1 MGLFSFIKDIVT
13 SFNPI
18 SFLFNTAISWVIGEI
33 AVDDLEQ
40 ELDAKYSG
48 TLVNKSSNIA
58 QIPVIYG
65 ERKVGGV
72 RSFVATSG
80 NDNQYLYMVLAIC
93 EGEVDSI
100 GDIYINDVISTDSK
114 YSGLVSITKYTGTDT
129 QTADS
134 TLVNANIGWTS
145 AHRLRGVAYLAIR
158 LKWDNNVFGGI
169 PTFHAVVR
177 GRKVY
182 DPATNTT
189 AWSDNPALC
198 LRDYL
203 TNTRYGKGLSSAAI
217 DDTLFNAAKTK
228 CDTSVTPYANGTARS
243 LFSCNAVLDTSKT
256 LMSNVKVLLSGMR
269 GIMPYQQGKYG
280 LIIED
285 QGNASFD
292 FTEDHIIGSLTIQS
306 EQKNSKY
313 NRVIA
318 TFANPDAN
326 WQMDEIEYP
335 AAGSS
340 EESGYLTADGV
351 ELIGRID
358 LPTITDIYTAEDI
371 AEITL
376 KRSRNALSVGFNATS
391 EALNCAV
398 GDIVSVT
405 HSTPSWDEK
414 TFRVT
419 SLSLNAD
426 GTVGVELVE
435 HQDSIYPWT
444 QKTEKD
450 DIPDTN
456 LPDPFITAPVTN
468 LSVVPRALDTFDGTI
483 VSVLDITWTA
493 SVDQFVSQYEVTIT
507 PSSGDASV
515 VVTSNTNYR
524 FQVLD
529 INATYV
535 VGVKPINAMG
545 VYGASVGSSSI
556 TPVADTTAPSAPT
569 NPNVTGTFK
578 KIILDWD
585 NPTDSDFSYIEIK
598 RSNDS
603 QEVNASVIGKTSAT
617 QFIDEPYTGNTTRY
631 FWIRAVDTSG
641 NASAWVSMGS
651 GTSIRIDAGDFD
663 DGVISP
669 DFINQDFT
677 NSVYQN
683 NTDTRVI
690 NNKLESNALSNLKQ
704 VIDSHKNRESNIT
717 NFASVRSEITQ
728 TVTDNNQAIAS
739 NKTELL
745 ALIADNESAITTE
758 QTARTNADSALA
770 SDISALST
778 TVNDSSTGVAA
789 TATGLSNLTTTV
801 NNQSQTLTSQASS
814 INALST
820 TVGSNTTSITEATQS
835 INGIKAQYSVTVDNN
850 GHVSGFGLVSD
861 IIDGNATSAFIIDA
875 DQFAIG
881 SSGNYPFVYYANQT
895 TVTKDGVDYDL
906 AAGVYLQ
913 DAHIQNGAINSA
925 HIQDATINTAHIDSL
940 DASVITA
947 GTIDANRIGVNDITA
962 DKIDINGNIDFSD
975 NTSGIVFGKTSLA
988 DTTEGMFYGRS
999 LDVNGNSIA
1008 GFYISSSS
1016 AGIYA
1021 DTSGNLTLSNVKIF
1035 TGTAGTKSEFSS
1047 QGQHTANLSS
1057 LTTQLSIE
1065 IIGGGAGSCSNG
1077 VPSVRSGSD
1086 ADGGAGEASWIKFY
1100 SGQNGTGTQV
1110 GQTYTASG
1118 GAATSHSV
1126 MSNTYDGTGASG
1138 QTSSKANSAGSGGTM
1153 YVDTSAPS
1161 STNYPTAGSLGG
1173 GGGAAGANGRNGSAI
1188 AVVNA
1193 VAQSGS
1199 TVSQQITVPTGAQSV
1214 KIYVGAG
1221 GSGGVPSGSG
1231 TVYYDNGVPVYKYM
1245 SGRYISCGRDGGDG
1259 YVSIADPYVGGV
1271 EVDLVDLMNRVTA
1284 LENN

>member
-18 SFLFNTAISWVIGEI
+18 SFLINTAISWAIGEI
-33 AVDDLEQ
+33 VKDDLEQ

-228 CDTSVTPYANGTARS
+228 CDTSVTPYANGTARA

-507 PSSGDASV
+507 PSSGDAAV
-515 VVTSNTNYR
+515 VVTSNTNHR

-535 VGVKPINAMG
+535 VSVKPINAMG

-603 QEVNASVIGKTSAT
+603 QEVNATIIGKTSAT

-651 GTSIRIDAGDFD
+651 GTSIRIDVGDFD

-677 NSVYQN
+677 NIIDGKATQADLDTEVARIDTFVAEQQDMGNTFDTIAERMLTLATTQSDTLGTIANAGITVDPNTGAVSIQAVEALR
-683 NTDTRVI
+683 TDTDNAINSVQVDLDAAEAQINLKASTSYVNNAIASAVLDSADLASLNALEATVDQVEIDLDAAEAAILLKADTTTVSGLDVRIGQAELDIDAAESAINLKASTSDLNSVESRVTTAETTI
-690 NNKLESNALSNLKQ
+690 SALDVAAISNAVIDTRNISNKLDTSSITNLKQ
-704 VIDSHKNRESNIT
+704 LIDAHKNRDIINQEIA
-717 NFASVRSEITQ
+717 FARQEISADVR
-728 TVTDNNQAIAS
+728 DNNEAVATAKTELSALINQNTSLIQSEQTTRANADSAIAS
-739 NKTELL
+739 DVTTLTAIVN
-745 ALIADNESAITTE
+745 DNSSQITNE
-758 QTARTNADSALA
+758 QTARADADSALA
-770 SDISALST
+770 SDITALTASI
-778 TVNDSSTGVAA
+778 NDSETGLAA
-789 TATGLSNLTTTV
+789 TATGLTNLTSTV
-801 NNQSQTLTSQASS
+801 ENQGNTISAQSSTLT
-814 INALST
+814 ALNT
-820 TVGSNTTSITEATQS
+820 TVGNNSTSITEATNS

-861 IIDGNATSAFIIDA
+861 IIDGNPTSAFIIDA

-881 SSGNYPFVYYANQT
+881 SNGNYPFVYYANQT

-913 DAHIQNGAINSA
+913 DVHIQKGAITDA
-925 HIQDATINTAHIDSL
+925 HVGSLTAESITVASL
-940 DASVITA
+940 DGLSTDLGTITA
-947 GTIDANRIGVNDITA
+947 G
-962 DKIDINGNIDFSD
+962 K
-975 NTSGIVFGKTSLA
+975 
-988 DTTEGMFYGRS
+988 
-999 LDVNGNSIA
+999 
-1008 GFYISSSS
+1008 
-1016 AGIYA
+1016 
-1021 DTSGNLTLSNVKIF
+1021 
-1035 TGTAGTKSEFSS
+1035 
-1047 QGQHTANLSS
+1047 
-1057 LTTQLSIE
+1057 
-1065 IIGGGAGSCSNG
+1065 
-1077 VPSVRSGSD
+1077 
-1086 ADGGAGEASWIKFY
+1086 
-1100 SGQNGTGTQV
+1100 
-1110 GQTYTASG
+1110 
-1118 GAATSHSV
+1118 
-1126 MSNTYDGTGASG
+1126 
-1138 QTSSKANSAGSGGTM
+1138 
-1153 YVDTSAPS
+1153 
-1161 STNYPTAGSLGG
+1161 
-1173 GGGAAGANGRNGSAI
+1173 
-1188 AVVNA
+1188 
-1193 VAQSGS
+1193 
-1199 TVSQQITVPTGAQSV
+1199 
-1214 KIYVGAG
+1214 
-1221 GSGGVPSGSG
+1221 
-1231 TVYYDNGVPVYKYM
+1231 
-1245 SGRYISCGRDGGDG
+1245 
-1259 YVSIADPYVGGV
+1259 
-1271 EVDLVDLMNRVTA
+1271 
-1284 LENN
+1284 LENSDSSFVIDLTNKTLYIR